1 AVRRARRGV
10 GLGVV
15 GLGCMVAAVPFHM
28 WTADVYQGAPTPVT
42 AFMSVGTKVGAF
54 AALMRV
60 LLLGMPAVAEEWGL
74 LTAIIAILTMIV
86 GNFLAISQRNVK
98 RMLAYSSIAH
108 AGYILVA
115 VGAAQDPEIAPLA
128 ASAAIFYLLTYAF
141 TNLGAFGVLI
151 AVENE
156 QGRDVE
162 IDDFAGLGRSRPLL
176 GAMMTLFMLSLTGM
190 PISAGLVGKFFVFQA
205 AVQASVGN
213 GWMLAAVLVG
223 VITSVISAFY
233 YLRIPMV
240 MYMVEGDSQAQLKPA
255 LGVALIVTALG
266 TLLLGVIPT
275 PLFELA
281 QQALLTL
288 AG

>member
-1 AVRRARRGV
+1 
-10 GLGVV
+10 VV
-15 GLGCMVAAVPFHM
+15 I
-28 WTADVYQGAPTPVT
+28 
-42 AFMSVGTKVGAF
+42 
-54 AALMRV
+54 
-60 LLLGMPAVAEEWGL
+60 
-74 LTAIIAILTMIV
+74 AIIAILTMIV
-86 GNFLAISQRNVK
+86 GNFLAISQRNIK

-115 VGAAQDPEIAPLA
+115 VAAAQVPEAAPMA
-128 ASAAIFYLLTYAF
+128 VSAAIFYMLTYAF
-141 TNLGAFGVLI
+141 TNLGAFGVVI

-156 QGRDVE
+156 EEPDSAGVGPE
-162 IDDFAGLGRSRPLL
+162 IEDFAGLGRTRPLL

-205 AVQASVGN
+205 AVQASSAS
-213 GWMLAAVLVG
+213 GWMLAAAIVG

-233 YLRIPMV
+233 YLRVPMA
-240 MYMVEGDSQAQLKPA
+240 MYMYEGEGRAYLQPA